1 MGCDIHGVWEC
12 KLPNGI
18 WAAFREIND
27 GRSYTWFGIIAAV
40 RVGIGAYE
48 VVRSDRFGTCSTPWD
63 PRDADGDAGA
73 YWSGY
78 CESWGMDLHSHS
90 QASWDDVYA
99 ANAEKRAMDLL
110 NNNEG
115 ILDEGECT
123 DHERLPTLDEVVA
136 EIWIG
141 GHQDRGW
148 RPNAIPMNVPLRDV
162 LGLGPEAALDDEGV
176 RSRIRMVVAFDN

>member
-12 KLPNGI
+12 KLPNGV
-18 WAAFREIND
+18 WAVFREINE
-27 GRSYTWFGIIAAV
+27 GRSYTWFGIIAQV
-40 RVGIGAYE
+40 RGGGRGAGPF
-48 VVRSDRFGTCSTPWD
+48 SFPWD
-63 PRDADGDAGA
+63 PRDFDGNTGA

-78 CESWGMDLHSHS
+78 CESWGADLHNHS

-99 ANAEKRAMDLL
+99 ANAEKRAQDLL

-115 ILDEGECT
+115 ILDEGECA
-123 DHERLPTLDEVVA
+123 DHEILPALDDVVN

-148 RPNAIPMNVPLRDV
+148 RPNTIPMNIPLRDV
-162 LGLGPEAALDDEGV
+162 LGLGPEATLDDLEI
-176 RSRIRMVVAFDN
+176 RSRIRMVMAFDN

>member
-12 KLPNGI
+12 KLPNGV

-27 GRSYTWFGIIAAV
+27 NRYYTWFGLIAQV
-40 RVGIGAYE
+40 RGSMRGEERY
-48 VVRSDRFGTCSTPWD
+48 STPWD
-63 PRDADGDAGA
+63 PRDFAGDTGA
-73 YWSGY
+73 YWTGY
-78 CESWGMDLHSHS
+78 CEAWGADLHSHS

-99 ANAEKRAMDLL
+99 ANAEKRAIDHL

-115 ILDEGECT
+115 ILGEEECT

-141 GHQDRGW
+141 GHQDCGW
-148 RPNAIPMNVPLRDV
+148 RPRVIPMNVPLRDV
-162 LGLGPEAALDDEGV
+162 LGLGPEAALDDERV

>member
-12 KLPNGI
+12 KLPNGV

-27 GRSYTWFGIIAAV
+27 NRYYTWFGLIAQV
-40 RVGIGAYE
+40 RGS
-48 VVRSDRFGTCSTPWD
+48 VRGEERYSIPWD
-63 PRDADGDAGA
+63 PRDFDGDTGA
-73 YWSGY
+73 YWTGY
-78 CESWGMDLHSHS
+78 CEARGANLHSHS

-115 ILDEGECT
+115 ILGEGECT

-148 RPNAIPMNVPLRDV
+148 RPRVIPMNVPLRDV
-162 LGLGPEAALDDEGV
+162 LGLGPEAALDDEWV

>member
-12 KLPNGI
+12 KLPNGV

-27 GRSYTWFGIIAAV
+27 GRYYAWFELIAQV
-40 RVGIGAYE
+40 RGAPG
-48 VVRSDRFGTCSTPWD
+48 DAGTRNSIPWD
-63 PRDADGDAGA
+63 PRDFDGDTGA
-73 YWSGY
+73 YWTGY
-78 CESWGMDLHSHS
+78 CEAWGADLHSHS
-90 QASWDDVYA
+90 RASWDDVFA
-99 ANAEKRAMDLL
+99 ANAEKRAMDL

-115 ILDEGECT
+115 ILDEDDRP
-123 DHERLPTLDEVVA
+123 DHETLPALDEVVA

-162 LGLGPEAALDDEGV
+162 LGLGPEATLDDEGV

>member
-12 KLPNGI
+12 KLPNGV

-40 RVGIGAYE
+40 RCAADRVGIA
-48 VVRSDRFGTCSTPWD
+48 CSTPWD

-78 CESWGMDLHSHS
+78 CESWGRDLHSHS
-90 QASWDDVYA
+90 RASWDDVYA

-123 DHERLPTLDEVVA
+123 DHEILPALDDVVN

-141 GHQDRGW
+141 GHAA
-148 RPNAIPMNVPLRDV
+148 RPNTIPMYVPLRDV
-162 LGLGPEAALDDEGV
+162 LGLGPEATLDDPGV

>member
-12 KLPNGI
+12 KLPNGV
-18 WAAFREIND
+18 WAVFREINES
-27 GRSYTWFGIIAAV
+27 RSYTWFGIIARV
-40 RVGIGAYE
+40 RGGGGGA
-48 VVRSDRFGTCSTPWD
+48 DPCSIPWD
-63 PRDADGDAGA
+63 PRDFDGDAGA

-78 CESWGMDLHSHS
+78 CESWGRDLHSHS
-90 QASWDDVYA
+90 RASWDDVYA
-99 ANAEKRAMDLL
+99 ANAEKRAQDLL

-115 ILDEGECT
+115 ILDEGECA
-123 DHERLPTLDEVVA
+123 DHEILPALDDVVN

-148 RPNAIPMNVPLRDV
+148 RPNTIPMYVPLRDV
-162 LGLGPEAALDDEGV
+162 LGLGPEATLDDPGV

>member
-12 KLPNGI
+12 KLPNGM

-27 GRSYTWFGIIAAV
+27 GRYYTWFGLIAQV
-40 RVGIGAYE
+40 RGGWRGEARYSI
-48 VVRSDRFGTCSTPWD
+48 PWD
-63 PRDADGDAGA
+63 PRDFNGDTGA
-73 YWSGY
+73 YWTGY
-78 CESWGMDLHSHS
+78 CEAWGADLHSHS
-90 QASWDDVYA
+90 QASWDDVAA

-115 ILDEGECT
+115 ILSEGECT
-123 DHERLPTLDEVVA
+123 DHETLPALDEVVA

-141 GHQDRGW
+141 GHQDCGW

-162 LGLGPEAALDDEGV
+162 LGLGPEATLDDESV